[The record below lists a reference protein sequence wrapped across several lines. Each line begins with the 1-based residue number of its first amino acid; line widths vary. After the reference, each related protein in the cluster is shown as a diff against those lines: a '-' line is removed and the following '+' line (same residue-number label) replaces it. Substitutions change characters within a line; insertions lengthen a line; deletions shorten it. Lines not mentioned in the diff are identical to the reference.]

1 MVQWSAP
8 KPLQQQQAPDI
19 AGPMVAAARAQA
31 EAYAQMGQS
40 IGAGITAAGEKK
52 TKGELASK
60 AMEFQTLLTG
70 DDGWEEHA
78 TSIPAEA
85 LTGEAKD
92 ILSAM
97 GGLGLTPEANYSSIE
112 ATVRKLNPGMT
123 DAEVER
129 RSQELNGPVRQKVAT
144 PEMRSRIYML
154 AAELDAL
161 GGDSQSILKATG
173 RGTNYF
179 LDASA
184 FQLSNEERGATL
196 VNAGLTPPGSLQG
209 QSPAPGGV
217 LSGQTDVTP
226 QGSGYKYQGQIYAH
240 GDVPVEAARALASMH
255 DWSDREMQT
264 IYGMSSAFRDERYAM
279 EDART
284 EQTNAI
290 KLAVKEAEEQRAE
303 DRKIA
308 AEDRAAVQRKE
319 EAGDASATRTAEEIA
334 TEDRKREAAQ
344 KKNKEQSK
352 ELATLRAGFSEAVE
366 GINAPVALS
375 GQALTRVSTEIGIVR
390 ASLNAQ
396 ADDATG
402 KFSNLARLDAVQTSL
417 AEKAVGK
424 VVPADIQ
431 AKLEQDLMATGHFDL
446 KEAREAVQYELES
459 RGYYSTLEEAS
470 EAYAKVLTEQIGQI
484 GKEQAAA
491 ATVDSPRLSAD
502 DQFTLSVG
510 KIQQTDDSEVVDLV
524 QRGFQATSAFV
535 DAELG
540 DALGPL
546 NASDISVTFN
556 DDGTINLE
564 PKPGMKQS
572 TSATLKNQL
581 DEYEDLNQGK
591 LEDKMLQA
599 FMGRKSPVGE
609 LDRPRLLQQM
619 HRRYKSV
626 AAPGQVMR
634 GRSSAAPSYSPFET
648 PALNRLGRLA

>member
-97 GGLGLTPEANYSSIE
+97 GGLGLTPEANYRSIE

-209 QSPAPGGV
+209 QSPAPAGV
-217 LSGQTDVTP
+217 LGGQTTVTP
-226 QGSGYKYQGQIYAH
+226 QGDGYVYQGQTYAH

-264 IYGMSSAFRDERYAM
+264 IYGMSSAFQDERYAM

-284 EQTNAI
+284 KQLNAI
-290 KLAVKEAEEQRAE
+290 KLATTIAEEERAEAAKKRTEKRAEERAVAGEGRAE
-303 DRKIA
+303 DR
-308 AEDRAAVQRKE
+308 AVAGE
-319 EAGDASATRTAEEIA
+319 ERASATRTAEEVA
-334 TEDRKREAAQ
+334 AEDRKREAAQ

-352 ELATLRAGFSEAVE
+352 ELATLRATFSESVE
-366 GINAPVALS
+366 SINAPVALS
-375 GQALTRVSTEIGIVR
+375 
-390 ASLNAQ
+390 
-396 ADDATG
+396 
-402 KFSNLARLDAVQTSL
+402 
-417 AEKAVGK
+417 
-424 VVPADIQ
+424 
-431 AKLEQDLMATGHFDL
+431 
-446 KEAREAVQYELES
+446 
-459 RGYYSTLEEAS
+459 
-470 EAYAKVLTEQIGQI
+470 
-484 GKEQAAA
+484 
-491 ATVDSPRLSAD
+491 
-502 DQFTLSVG
+502 
-510 KIQQTDDSEVVDLV
+510 
-524 QRGFQATSAFV
+524 
-535 DAELG
+535 
-540 DALGPL
+540 
-546 NASDISVTFN
+546 
-556 DDGTINLE
+556 
-564 PKPGMKQS
+564 
-572 TSATLKNQL
+572 
-581 DEYEDLNQGK
+581 
-591 LEDKMLQA
+591 
-599 FMGRKSPVGE
+599 
-609 LDRPRLLQQM
+609 
-619 HRRYKSV
+619 
-626 AAPGQVMR
+626 
-634 GRSSAAPSYSPFET
+634 
-648 PALNRLGRLA
+648 